1 MPFVKLGNDLSLYLL
16 CPFLAPLFNLLT
28 LYFLDCFD
36 KKNNTPSKNSSE
48 SVPKIKYDSLMLF
61 FLYLSMTFN
70 GIFELFTTSTS
81 KSKDADLN
89 MSISNERNLEI
100 ESKSKFSYHNP
111 KMIYVKSIL
120 FPIAIC
126 AFFDIAG
133 YYIIMLAAFYFE
145 GIYEYIDSE
154 VLIIQMVFLSIISK
168 LILNYQIY
176 MHQKISICF
185 SIIGMIFIL
194 SSTILT
200 YKDKFH
206 WDFMILFFSSLSFS
220 IAIVYEKFIM
230 QTKGVSPYKLL
241 FYKGIFG
248 SIINLLYIIIEQ
260 WINKDENNVLL
271 SIFDGFKF
279 LLAIPVIICGFSFCL
294 CYVLT
299 NYHFTPC
306 HTGLCDVISSIAG
319 WISLS
324 METES
329 LKINDNFKITFHIC
343 HIIGYIFIGLSVVIY
358 NEIVIFYVC
367 GMEKDTKG
375 FIIQRGSRDTNEAI
389 EAQRINN
396 IDENQEELLQAD
408 TPTPDDCDG
417 SYTSN

>member
-1 MPFVKLGNDLSLYLL
+1 MTLITLGNDLSIYLL
-16 CPFLAPLFNLLT
+16 CPFLTPAFMLLALSCLELF
-28 LYFLDCFD
+28 D
-36 KKNNTPSKNSSE
+36 NNTKNGN
-48 SVPKIKYDSLMLF
+48 KFDTLMLF
-61 FLYLSMTFN
+61 FLYLSMILN
-70 GIFELFTTSTS
+70 GIFELFTTTSS

-89 MSISNERNLEI
+89 MSISVERSSDT
-100 ESKSKFSYHNP
+100 ESKFTVSKRTKVYFKN
-111 KMIYVKSIL
+111 IVI
-120 FPIAIC
+120 PIGIC

-133 YYIIMLAAFYFE
+133 YYLIIYATILSKEPM
-145 GIYEYIDSE
+145 YEYIDSE
-154 VLIIQMVFLSIISK
+154 VLIIQMVFISIISK
-168 LILNYQIY
+168 LILKYQIY
-176 MHQKISICF
+176 MHQKVSICL
-185 SIIGMIFIL
+185 SIIGMLFIFP
-194 SSTILT
+194 STVLA
-200 YKDKFH
+200 YKDKFS
-206 WDFMILFFSSLSFS
+206 WQIILLFFSSISFS

-241 FYKGIFG
+241 FYKGIIG
-248 SIINLLYIIIEQ
+248 SVINLIYIIINE
-260 WINKDENNVLL
+260 WIVNNNYHIF
-271 SIFDGFKF
+271 SIFSDFKF
-279 LLAIPVIICGFSFCL
+279 LFAIPFLLFGFAYSL

-324 METES
+324 METGL